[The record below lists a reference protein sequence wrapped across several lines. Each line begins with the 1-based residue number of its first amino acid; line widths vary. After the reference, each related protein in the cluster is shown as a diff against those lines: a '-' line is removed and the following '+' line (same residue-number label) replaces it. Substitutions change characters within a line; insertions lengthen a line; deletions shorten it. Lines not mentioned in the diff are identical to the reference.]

1 MGTPLRRI
9 DCHQHAW
16 ELETLANV
24 ATNAAQIDCAA
35 VNLVS
40 CIDQK
45 QANANPPAFVAKALF
60 PEQVY
65 VFAGLDHSAYFSEGR
80 LETPSL
86 AEQIDRLLALGAD
99 GIKMLENKPTARKML
114 DIPVDS
120 PYFAEYFAHAEETGV
135 PILWHVADP
144 EEFWRPETT
153 PVWARERGWGYN
165 DTFVA
170 KEQLY
175 AEVENVL
182 TRHPNLRIIFA
193 HFYFLSADPD
203 RAARLFDRFPG
214 VHLDLAPGIELLYNL
229 SRNPDASR
237 RFFERY
243 QDRIL
248 FGTDISSNQP
258 ATEAALRAGIVT
270 RWLETSEE
278 YRVPDGAD
286 FLLGP
291 PEDGVMRGL
300 ALPADTLAAIYH
312 DNFTRLAGPRP
323 KTLNLPLAIAECERL
338 AAEAAFLTGEP
349 AESTLTAQAAER
361 LRALA

>member
-182 TRHPNLRIIFA
+182 TRHLTCGSSSPTSISCRPTPIVPPVCSTASPGYTLTSPPASSCSTTSRA
-193 HFYFLSADPD
+193 TQTPAAASSSGTKTASCSAP
-203 RAARLFDRFPG
+203 
-214 VHLDLAPGIELLYNL
+214 
-229 SRNPDASR
+229 
-237 RFFERY
+237 
-243 QDRIL
+243 
-248 FGTDISSNQP
+248 
-258 ATEAALRAGIVT
+258 
-270 RWLETSEE
+270 
-278 YRVPDGAD
+278 
-286 FLLGP
+286 
-291 PEDGVMRGL
+291 
-300 ALPADTLAAIYH
+300 TLAATSPPLRRRCGPGSSPAGWRRAKSTACRTGPLPSRPAGGWR
-312 DNFTRLAGPRP
+312 DARPGAARTRWRRSTATLHAAGWPRP
-323 KTLNLPLAIAECERL
+323 KR
-338 AAEAAFLTGEP
+338 
-349 AESTLTAQAAER
+349 
-361 LRALA
+361 